1 MEKYQ
6 NGGCENTG
14 DWVMLFQRPDNLYI
28 RGFGNKHAAYELVEK
43 RRAKASTKRDDSA
56 VKPVPVMEY
65 VTQLPEKYGCI
76 PLDSWSVSYAEK
88 YSAVNPAASNHEWQ

>member
-1 MEKYQ
+1 
-6 NGGCENTG
+6 
-14 DWVMLFQRPDNLYI
+14 MLFQRPDNLYI

-65 VTQLPEKYGCI
+65 VTQLP
-76 PLDSWSVSYAEK
+76 
-88 YSAVNPAASNHEWQ
+88 